1 MKTIIA
7 SIIVTVVGV
16 IAVPQLAGATSPQT
30 TFAQGIYKGCNGVSA
45 QNSKLCGEKN
55 SASINKLI
63 TSIVNVLLMIV
74 GVVAVI
80 MIIIGGIKYVTSA
93 GDAAKATSAKN
104 TILYAVVGLVIA
116 AFAYAIVNFVVG
128 RL

>member
-7 SIIVTVVGV
+7 SIIVAVMAV
-16 IAVPQLAGATSPQT
+16 IAVPQLAGASPAT

-55 SASINKLI
+55 SASVNGLI
-63 TSIVNVLLMIV
+63 KNIVNLLLFIV
-74 GVVAVI
+74 GIVAVI
-80 MIIIGGIKYVTSA
+80 MIIIGGIKYTTSS

-104 TILYAVVGLVIA
+104 TIIYAVVGLVVA
-116 AFAYAIVNFVVG
+116 AFAYAIVSFVVG
-128 RL
+128 RLT

>member
-1 MKTIIA
+1 MKAIIA

-16 IAVPQLAGATSPQT
+16 ITVPQLAGATSPQT

-93 GDAAKATSAKN
+93 GDAAATSAKN